1 MHGSKILITGI
12 GGFIGNHLATF
23 INRYYPTCE
32 ILGIQRRALLGTTKQ
47 CYDFYQL
54 DLLNKDEITEF
65 INAHQPDYVFH
76 LAGKVF
82 SYDWS
87 ELYQGNVTATINLL
101 EALKKTGALTRTV
114 VAGSAAEY
122 GPVAADQLPIK
133 ENCVATPKTP
143 YGMTKLWQTSVTQY
157 YATSHFPVMVGRL
170 FNLIGAGT
178 APQLSTGDLFQ
189 QIERIIQG
197 KQDAHISVGNL
208 KMKRDFLNIDDA
220 CAALIAIV
228 TKGESGG
235 IYNVCSGASL
245 ALQDI
250 LDLSLKVTGLNVE
263 ILFDQTKLQ
272 NAYVEDIY
280 GCNLKIKDAGWHPVA
295 TLEESIRAALNLG

>member
-12 GGFIGNHLATF
+12 RGFIGTHLASF
-23 INRYYPTCE
+23 IHRHYPTCK
-32 ILGIQRRALLGTTKQ
+32 ILGIQRSAFLESTKPD
-47 CYDFYQL
+47 YDFYQV
-54 DLLNKDEITEF
+54 DLINKDEIAEF
-65 INAHQPDYVFH
+65 ISVHQPDYVFH

-82 SYDWS
+82 SYDWND
-87 ELYQGNVTATINLL
+87 LYQGNVIATINLL
-101 EALKKTGALTRTV
+101 EALKKTATGTRTV

-133 ENCVATPKTP
+133 ENFIATPKSP
-143 YGMTKLWQTSVTQY
+143 YGMTKLWQTSVAQY
-157 YATSHFPVMVGRL
+157 YATSHLPVMVGRL
-170 FNLIGAGT
+170 FNLIGSGT

-197 KQDAHISVGNL
+197 KQSAHISVGNL

-220 CAALIAIV
+220 CAALISIV
-228 TKGESGG
+228 AQGDSGG
-235 IYNVCSGASL
+235 IYNVCSGASI

-263 ILFDQTKLQ
+263 ILFDQTKSQ

-280 GCNLKIKDAGWHPVA
+280 GCNLRIKDAGWRPVV
-295 TLEESIRAALNLG
+295 TLEESIRAALKL